1 MNPTAD
7 IAPETQQT
15 GFRILVINPG
25 STSTKVAVYIDDQ
38 PLKVSNIRHTPEE
51 LKAFETIA
59 DQQHFRK
66 QLVIDW
72 LKDNDIPFV
81 FDAVIGRGGLSKPIP
96 GGVYRVNRKMCYDTH
111 NAMRKH
117 ACNLGCI
124 IAYELANMQTNGC
137 QAYIADPGVV
147 DELVPEARVSGSP
160 FMPRV
165 CIWHALNQ
173 RAIARR
179 YAKSIGSR
187 YEDLNL
193 IVCHLG
199 GGISVAAHEKG
210 RAIDANNALDG
221 EGPFSPERAGTL
233 PAADLIHLCFS
244 GRYTEEQLKRRVAG
258 QAGLMAHM
266 GTTDMLQIL
275 KQIDEGD
282 AHAKL
287 LIDAMI
293 FHTAKTIAS
302 EGAVLRG
309 KVDAILLTGG
319 IAHSEYITSRIADRV
334 DYLAPVHIFPGEDEM
349 KALAL
354 NVYYVLRGE
363 REAKVYE

>member
-7 IAPETQQT
+7 IAPETQHT
-15 GFRILVINPG
+15 GYRILVINPG

-38 PLKVSNIRHTPEE
+38 PFKVSNIRHTPEE

-72 LKDNDIPFV
+72 LQDNDIPFV
-81 FDAVIGRGGLSKPIP
+81 FDAIIGRGGLSKPIP
-96 GGVYRVNRKMCYDTH
+96 GGVYRVNKKMCYDTH

-124 IAYELANMQTNGC
+124 IAYELASMQTNGC
-137 QAYIADPGVV
+137 KAYIADPGVV

-160 FMPRV
+160 LMPRV

-187 YEDLNL
+187 YKDLNL

-210 RAIDANNALDG
+210 RAVDANNALDG

-334 DYLAPVHIFPGEDEM
+334 GYLAPVHIFPGEDEM

-354 NVYYVLRGE
+354 NVYYVLRGKC
-363 REAKVYE
+363 EAKEYE